1 MEAILK
7 EHERLEKKANLGKA
21 VDDVQKI
28 IDQLEAAKAQILAGI
43 LQNDPAPHIGL
54 QLTTLNRPQQCFTD
68 NSEATEPRQAVIRQG
83 QRRSQGHTLRTREI
97 CKGYREEVQRWTVT
111 IQRARPRCHDHSDTS
126 H

>member
-28 IDQLEAAKAQILAGI
+28 IDQLEAAKAQVIAGI
-43 LQNDPAPHIGL
+43 PRNDPASLTGR
-54 QLTTLNRPQQCFTD
+54 QLTTLNRPRQCFTD
-68 NSEATEPRQAVIRQG
+68 DSEATEPRQAVIRQG

-97 CKGYREEVQRWTVT
+97 CKG
-111 IQRARPRCHDHSDTS
+111 D
-126 H
+126 